1 MTQALTAP
9 ARTVGDHLRTW
20 RQRRR
25 LSQLHFALDAEIS
38 QKHLS
43 FIESGRSA
51 PSREM
56 VLRLAEHLQMP
67 LRDRNAILLAAGYA
81 PVFPERALDDPA
93 LGVARAAVDLILT
106 GHMPYPALVVDRHW
120 TMAAANAAVA
130 PLLAGVADATLL
142 RPPVNVL
149 RLSLSPG
156 GLAPDIVNLAEWRT
170 HLLDRLRRQ
179 IEVTAD
185 PALVALRQELM
196 DFALPAP
203 QRAGPAAKDY
213 AGILIPL
220 QLRTPAGVLSFFS
233 TTTVFGTPSDVTLS
247 ELALE
252 AFYPADAATAAA
264 LHAAADRTADGH
276 AALEPDTVTGLTT
289 RI

>member
-1 MTQALTAP
+1 MHCKPGYAAVMTHAITAP
-9 ARTVGDHLRTW
+9 TRTVGDHLRTW

-51 PSREM
+51 PSRDM
-56 VLRLAEHLQMP
+56 VLRLAERLDMP
-67 LRDRNAILLAAGYA
+67 LRDRNVALLAAGYA
-81 PVFPERALDDPA
+81 PVFPERPLSDPA
-93 LGVARAAVDLILT
+93 LRPARAAINLVLT
-106 GHMPYPALVVDRHW
+106 GHAPYPALAVDRHW
-120 TMAAANAAVA
+120 TMVAANAAVA
-130 PLLAGVADATLL
+130 PLLAGVADAALL
-142 RPPVNVL
+142 APPVNVL

-156 GLAPDIVNLAEWRT
+156 GLAPDIVNFAEWRT

-185 PALVALRQELM
+185 AALVALRQELVA
-196 DFALPAP
+196 FAAPASHRTEP
-203 QRAGPAAKDY
+203 GGREY

-233 TTTVFGTPSDVTLS
+233 TTTVFGTPSDITLS

-264 LHAAADRTADGH
+264 LRAPAQTALADRD
-276 AALEPDTVTGLTT
+276 
-289 RI
+289 R